1 MRNKKIAIFD
11 LDNTILEL
19 DSDYEMV
26 NYLIDKNY
34 LESKFRKKNEEYF
47 NLYQNGSLDIDEFS
61 KFSLKPFIGKNMLEI
76 NIILEDFYN
85 LILAHNFNNEILSI
99 IDNHRKNE
107 DFIILASA
115 TNSLIVGY
123 VAKQLLINEFVSS
136 EVVFKDNLCT
146 GIVKKPYALG
156 SGKLELVTCV
166 MKKYNFD
173 FENAFF
179 YSDSMNDYPLLS
191 RVGNPIAV
199 NPDKILEKK
208 CLTMNWKVIRT

>member
-1 MRNKKIAIFD
+1 
-11 LDNTILEL
+11 
-19 DSDYEMV
+19 
-26 NYLIDKNY
+26 
-34 LESKFRKKNEEYF
+34 
-47 NLYQNGSLDIDEFS
+47 
-61 KFSLKPFIGKNMLEI
+61 MLEI